1 MIIESLNIVLV
12 FLYIIVALITVKITF
27 TVFYHLKKFQLPGIE
42 KSKKFLEIIKLVSL
56 VLLILSFI
64 LLTLILI

>member
-12 FLYIIVALITVKITF
+12 FLYIIVALIAVKITF
-27 TVFYHLKKFQLPGIE
+27 TVFYHLKKFQLPDIE

-56 VLLILSFI
+56 ILLILSFI